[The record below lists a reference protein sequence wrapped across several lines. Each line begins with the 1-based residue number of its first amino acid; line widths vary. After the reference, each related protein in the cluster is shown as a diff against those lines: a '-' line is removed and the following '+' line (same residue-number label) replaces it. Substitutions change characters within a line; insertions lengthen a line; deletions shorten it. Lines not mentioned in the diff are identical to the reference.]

1 MQRTVWR
8 RSRNEAAVE
17 GWAAAEV
24 RVGVRGQGH
33 SV

>member
-8 RSRNEAAVE
+8 RIRNAAAVE
-17 GWAAAEV
+17 GRAVPEV
-24 RVGVRGQGH
+24 RVSVRGQGH